1 MNAKYWTYHNPTLIH
16 FGPGYLDRLGSLIGS
31 RRYALVTYPDEY
43 FKTQID
49 LIQRSAGPATLIAAD
64 VLPNPDFS
72 YFRNLSQD
80 TLTAL
85 TQTELLIALGGGSV
99 IDTAKVLAV
108 ISNDFADISTSLEQP
123 GTASPVPLREIIA
136 VPTTAGTGSEVTAW
150 ATVWDSAQGKKYSL
164 NHPNLYPVAALVD
177 PTLTQLLPPKP
188 TLAAGLDALSHAL
201 ESIWN
206 INANPVSSAYAVQAA
221 TQIMATLPQLMSAL
235 DDIGLREQMSL
246 AAVLAGLAFS
256 NTKTALAHSISY
268 PISLNHGVAHGI
280 ACSFPLPLV
289 LRRAIGVDPDCDN
302 TLRAIFGKDLAI
314 GADNLER
321 FLTDLGVSTQP
332 DDYGLSEVEF
342 SEYLKVAQQGER
354 GKNFIAA

>member
-1 MNAKYWTYHNPTLIH
+1 MNAKYWTFHNPTLIH

-31 RRYALVTYPDEY
+31 RRYALVTYPDDY

-123 GTASPVPLREIIA
+123 GTASPMPLREIIA

-177 PTLTQLLPPKP
+177 PTLTQLLPPEP

-302 TLRAIFGKDLAI
+302 TLRAIFGEDLAI

-321 FLTDLGVSTQP
+321 FLADLGVSTQP

-342 SEYLKVAQQGER
+342 SESLKVAQQGER

>member
-1 MNAKYWTYHNPTLIH
+1 
-16 FGPGYLDRLGSLIGS
+16 
-31 RRYALVTYPDEY
+31 
-43 FKTQID
+43 
-49 LIQRSAGPATLIAAD
+49 
-64 VLPNPDFS
+64 
-72 YFRNLSQD
+72 
-80 TLTAL
+80 
-85 TQTELLIALGGGSV
+85 
-99 IDTAKVLAV
+99 
-108 ISNDFADISTSLEQP
+108 
-123 GTASPVPLREIIA
+123 
-136 VPTTAGTGSEVTAW
+136 
-150 ATVWDSAQGKKYSL
+150 
-164 NHPNLYPVAALVD
+164 
-177 PTLTQLLPPKP
+177 
-188 TLAAGLDALSHAL
+188 
-201 ESIWN
+201 
-206 INANPVSSAYAVQAA
+206 
-221 TQIMATLPQLMSAL
+221 MATLPQLMSAL

-268 PISLNHGVAHGI
+268 PISLKHGVAHGI

-302 TLRAIFGKDLAI
+302 TLRAIFGEDLAI